1 MQVIG
6 ITGGKGG
13 VGKTNIAVNLSS
25 AMSKA
30 GLNVVLLDA
39 DLGMANVDVIMGLK
53 AEFTLADVVTG
64 NKTLDEITLK
74 SECGVRIIPA
84 ASGIPMMADL
94 TSEIRANLIH
104 AISSQVDPPDVLIVD
119 TGAGIDQ
126 TVQTFVSACQR
137 AIVVVCDEPASLTDA
152 YALIKVLR
160 LKKGYKQFEVIVNNA
175 ESPLQAKKLFE
186 RLSSVTEKH
195 LDTQL
200 SYLGAVP
207 QDQYL
212 KRAVQEQRPVL
223 SAYPRSPSS
232 LAIQDVAKKVLTS
245 GHIHSTSGGLTFFF
259 EQLLDIP
266 ADQV

>member
-1 MQVIG
+1 M
-6 ITGGKGG
+6 
-13 VGKTNIAVNLSS
+13 
-25 AMSKA
+25 
-30 GLNVVLLDA
+30 
-39 DLGMANVDVIMGLK
+39 
-53 AEFTLADVVTG
+53 
-64 NKTLDEITLK
+64 
-74 SECGVRIIPA
+74 
-84 ASGIPMMADL
+84 
-94 TSEIRANLIH
+94 
-104 AISSQVDPPDVLIVD
+104 
-119 TGAGIDQ
+119 
-126 TVQTFVSACQR
+126 
-137 AIVVVCDEPASLTDA
+137 
-152 YALIKVLR
+152 
-160 LKKGYKQFEVIVNNA
+160 
-175 ESPLQAKKLFE
+175 QAKKLFE